1 MSTSQYRRSAAIVD
15 LWSRSEVV
23 DRVIEVA
30 EVLVR
35 EAAAFGSVKG
45 DGGHDIWA
53 TLDEVE

>member
-1 MSTSQYRRSAAIVD
+1 MKDMAD
-15 LWSRSEVV
+15 GLSRSEVV

-35 EAAAFGSVKG
+35 EAAAFGSGKG